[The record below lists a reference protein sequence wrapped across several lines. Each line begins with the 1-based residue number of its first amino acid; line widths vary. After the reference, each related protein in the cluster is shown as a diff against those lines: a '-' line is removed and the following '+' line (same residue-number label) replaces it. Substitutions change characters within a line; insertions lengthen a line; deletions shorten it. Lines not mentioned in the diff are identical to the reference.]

1 MYSAR
6 DKELCLSV
14 LDKAISVT
22 TRINTEFQF
31 LLMTLLYGMTLIL
44 IIVVTDIFI
53 TLIGNSISLSPLKNK
68 FSR

>member
-14 LDKAISVT
+14 LDKAISAT
-22 TRINTEFQF
+22 TRINTEFQSQY

-53 TLIGNSISLSPLKNK
+53 TLIGNSII
-68 FSR
+68 